1 MKRASLFLALL
12 LTVSCAA
19 LTKCNV
25 DAERHEFLNKL
36 PMLNNEI
43 LGALKYD
50 DPDLDLK
57 TLGIMK
63 YSELYNKADL
73 TDDYKKVINIIKD
86 YAPECR
92 FCIQTDTFIIC
103 LRSEEYSLILCDDAE
118 TPFIDNVRV
127 GKPIPIMGIYCSEYI
142 DMNCIIE
149 SND

>member
-50 DPDLDLK
+50 NPDLDLK

-73 TDDYKKVINIIKD
+73 TDDYKDVIDFIND
-86 YAPECR
+86 YAPDNR

-118 TPFIDNVRV
+118 TPMVDNVHV
-127 GKPIPIMGIYCSEYI
+127 GIPIPTFDTFCAEHL
-142 DMNCIIE
+142 DKACNLE
-149 SND
+149 SK